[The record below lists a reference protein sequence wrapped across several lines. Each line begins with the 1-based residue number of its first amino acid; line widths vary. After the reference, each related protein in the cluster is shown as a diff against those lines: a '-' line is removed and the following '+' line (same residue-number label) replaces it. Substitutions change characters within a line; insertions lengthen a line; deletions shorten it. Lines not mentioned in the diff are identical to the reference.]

1 MGSADFILHSTYLH
15 NFRPEGLPPPPRA
28 LIGKLGLAWGVA
40 LGARFLPGSR
50 ILRWFG
56 GCGGGGQLYTLY
68 RRFPI
73 ILGLRGGQSDCEM
86 AHVRGE

>member
-15 NFRPEGLPPPPRA
+15 NFRPEGLPPPPWA

-50 ILRWFG
+50 GAVF
-56 GCGGGGQLYTLY
+56 YE
-68 RRFPI
+68 
-73 ILGLRGGQSDCEM
+73 GLAAAMEEGNFTRYIAGF
-86 AHVRGE
+86 R